1 VTDLF
6 QRASERLESEK
17 RLLEPN
23 GLGPV
28 APPRLTAP
36 SWPDCSSDLFQAN
49 AQYYPAALFPDTRAA
64 GLKRLVLR
72 VLNVYTYRQILFNAA
87 VVRILNRWEP
97 ALRALGAEMAG
108 SSQRLVEW
116 LNARIIRLEERR
128 SFWEARLVGRVAAL
142 EDRTSSVE
150 SDLAS
155 AEARARN
162 DRLRIDALED
172 SVRRLEALLEHERA
186 RAGST
191 R

>member
-6 QRASERLESEK
+6 QRASETLAREK

-28 APPRLTAP
+28 APPRMTAP
-36 SWPDCSSDLFQAN
+36 AWPDCSAELFDAN
-49 AQYYPAALFPDTRAA
+49 AQYHPAALFPDTRAA

-72 VLNVYTYRQILFNAA
+72 VLNVYTFRQILFNAA

-128 SFWEARLVGRVAAL
+128 SLWEARLVGRVAAL

-150 SDLAS
+150 SDLAT

-172 SVRRLEALLEHERA
+172 SVRRLEAMLEHERA
-186 RAGST
+186 GTEST